1 MIDTPGEFVQHR
13 QLYSALTVTA
23 ADASVIAILQ
33 SVTEKKQTFSP
44 MFASIFAKPVIG
56 IVTKVDLAE
65 SEKTSSE
72 QSGNYA
78 WLARSIFLYFFVRG
92 NWNRRASGIFG
103 RLILTKWGY
112 FMPQVRDLSVIDVP
126 GGCVLTSCDIS
137 AGFGE
142 KVHDGLR
149 VAPEVT
155 ARLTL
160 RVALLEMLAS
170 GAVVVAVSD
179 VIGAEMEPTGKRVI
193 AGLKDELI
201 KADLGHIELNGST
214 EENMNV
220 TQTSVGVLVTGF
232 ATKAALKLINV
243 HEAAVL
249 FAFGEPIVGAEV
261 L

>member
-1 MIDTPGEFVQHR
+1 
-13 QLYSALTVTA
+13 
-23 ADASVIAILQ
+23 
-33 SVTEKKQTFSP
+33 
-44 MFASIFAKPVIG
+44 
-56 IVTKVDLAE
+56 
-65 SEKTSSE
+65 
-72 QSGNYA
+72 
-78 WLARSIFLYFFVRG
+78 
-92 NWNRRASGIFG
+92 
-103 RLILTKWGY
+103 
-112 FMPQVRDLSVIDVP
+112 MPQVRDLSVIDVP

-261 L
+261 LQRMAEMPDYHLVKKIGGA

>member
-1 MIDTPGEFVQHR
+1 
-13 QLYSALTVTA
+13 
-23 ADASVIAILQ
+23 
-33 SVTEKKQTFSP
+33 
-44 MFASIFAKPVIG
+44 
-56 IVTKVDLAE
+56 
-65 SEKTSSE
+65 
-72 QSGNYA
+72 
-78 WLARSIFLYFFVRG
+78 
-92 NWNRRASGIFG
+92 
-103 RLILTKWGY
+103 
-112 FMPQVRDLSVIDVP
+112 MPQVRDLSVIDVP

-261 L
+261 LQRMAEMPDYHLVKKLVEHSDVLEVVPVGSKGMAYEANTLARLNDCTFKASDVF

>member
-1 MIDTPGEFVQHR
+1 
-13 QLYSALTVTA
+13 
-23 ADASVIAILQ
+23 
-33 SVTEKKQTFSP
+33 
-44 MFASIFAKPVIG
+44 
-56 IVTKVDLAE
+56 
-65 SEKTSSE
+65 
-72 QSGNYA
+72 
-78 WLARSIFLYFFVRG
+78 
-92 NWNRRASGIFG
+92 
-103 RLILTKWGY
+103 
-112 FMPQVRDLSVIDVP
+112 MPQVRDLSVIDVP
-126 GGCVLTSCDIS
+126 GGCILTSCDIS

-193 AGLKDELI
+193 AGLNDELI

-261 L
+261 LQRMTEMPDYHLVKQLVSDSRVLEVVPVGSKGMAYEANTLARLNDCVFEASGVFNEATMKKTAGPASVILVAVKASEVKSFEQNFPAAKCLGELRNYHD